1 MQEDNNPFQIDQ
13 VPTGAAAPPPQAVP
27 DALPAEPVAPVKKKP
42 PVAVDGVS
50 VNYDDPNLYAST
62 SQPEFTPPAEPVEE
76 PAVADPDVAYEA
88 PTENLTTPIEEPTDG
103 GYTNPL
109 IEDQPA
115 VDNPIEAVP
124 QLASPDDTAIEISN
138 GKPGM
143 TFKAWQFFLAAGLAV
158 IGIAGTIFFVV
169 EYNQTNASFQETL
182 NQLETYRSQSETGQ
196 KAAQQL
202 ESLQDTVREQSDK
215 INQLKT
221 DNDNLKKTE
230 DELKKAKEE
239 NEKLRQE
246 RDDAQKALVN
256 AVTPKP

>member
-1 MQEDNNPFQIDQ
+1 MQDNNNPFQVDQ
-13 VPTGAAAPPPQAVP
+13 TPVEAVGPTPAVP
-27 DALPAEPVAPVKKKP
+27 DALPTEPVAQPKKKP

-50 VNYDDPNLYAST
+50 INYDDPNLYASS
-62 SQPEFTPPAEPVEE
+62 SQPEPLVATEPIAEPVATD
-76 PAVADPDVAYEA
+76 PNVGYPVAP
-88 PTENLTTPIEEPTDG
+88 ENLTSPVEAPTDG

-115 VDNPIEAVP
+115 VENPIETVP
-124 QLASPDDTAIEISN
+124 QLASPDDTAIEITN
-138 GKPGM
+138 DKPGM

-239 NEKLRQE
+239 NEKLRTE